1 MKTYLIYIFAIFITS
16 YSYSQEMKIEVD
28 SKSGCIKFQQKHDNR
43 IYLESSYDNETFN
56 MIIDSYSWFSSLPK
70 DWVVDK
76 WKFKK
81 TPYIYTTRDFNNK
94 RQKVRL
100 RLMENISIASTFTAT
115 NFYINP
121 KKTLDDFDIG
131 ILGID
136 FLNDLNWQFNFKSEN
151 LCFDEK
157 PFNMSNISIK
167 NEFKK
172 TEFPWLKLQ
181 IDDIEHKL
189 TIDLGASS
197 EISIPAES
205 KLGEWLIKHYNLSP
219 KSVKSGGAN
228 GLDLNDIQ
236 YNVFLDSIFIEGTLI
251 QNVNIKISKNTKVS
265 FIGCDLLK
273 RGVLY
278 LNYHNENKDIG
289 LVGFELND

>member
-1 MKTYLIYIFAIFITS
+1 
-16 YSYSQEMKIEVD
+16 
-28 SKSGCIKFQQKHDNR
+28 
-43 IYLESSYDNETFN
+43 
-56 MIIDSYSWFSSLPK
+56 
-70 DWVVDK
+70 
-76 WKFKK
+76 
-81 TPYIYTTRDFNNK
+81 
-94 RQKVRL
+94 
-100 RLMENISIASTFTAT
+100 
-115 NFYINP
+115 
-121 KKTLDDFDIG
+121 
-131 ILGID
+131 
-136 FLNDLNWQFNFKSEN
+136 
-151 LCFDEK
+151 
-157 PFNMSNISIK
+157 MSNISIK